1 MHGLGVVTR
10 IFASGGGEG
19 MSWNKLLVDKRDLE
33 KLIEDVKQQL
43 TRLEEEAKNA
53 VTLRDQVY
61 ILEERKRLETRLEI
75 SRQKLQEVEAELEK
89 LRAEVGKNK
98 TEIRR
103 KAERA
108 VESAEKGFSEIFTR
122 LNELVELL
130 QKYEETE
137 RDFINSTASARYAT
151 EILGER
157 LTPITKLSESVFI
170 RLRNL
175 RRDLIHYIHD
185 LRGYA

>member
-1 MHGLGVVTR
+1 L
-10 IFASGGGEG
+10 
-19 MSWNKLLVDKRDLE
+19 SWNRDLE
-33 KLIEDVKQQL
+33 RLIEDVKQQL

-75 SRQKLQEVEAELEK
+75 SREKLQEVEAELEK
-89 LRAEVGKNK
+89 LRAEVAKNK

-108 VESAEKGFSEIFTR
+108 VESAEKGFNEIFTK
-122 LNELVELL
+122 LNELVTLIE
-130 QKYEETE
+130 KYEDIE
-137 RDFINSTASARYAT
+137 REFINSTASARYAT
-151 EILGER
+151 EILGEQ
-157 LTPITKLSESVFI
+157 LTPITKLGESVFI

-175 RRDLIHYIHD
+175 RRDLVFYVNE

>member
-1 MHGLGVVTR
+1 L
-10 IFASGGGEG
+10 
-19 MSWNKLLVDKRDLE
+19 SWNKLLGDKRDLE
-33 KLIEDVKQQL
+33 RLIEDVKQQL

-89 LRAEVGKNK
+89 LRAEVAKNK
-98 TEIRR
+98 NEIRR

-108 VESAEKGFSEIFTR
+108 VEAAEKAFGEIFTK
-122 LNELVELL
+122 LNELVTLIE
-130 QKYEETE
+130 KYEDIE
-137 RDFINSTASARYAT
+137 REFINSTASARYAT
-151 EILGER
+151 EILGEQ
-157 LTPITKLSESVFI
+157 LTPTTKLGESVFI

-175 RRDLIHYIHD
+175 RRDLVFYVNE

>member
-1 MHGLGVVTR
+1 L
-10 IFASGGGEG
+10 
-19 MSWNKLLVDKRDLE
+19 SWNKLLGDKRDLE
-33 KLIEDVKQQL
+33 RLIEGVKQEL
-43 TRLEEEAKNA
+43 ARLEEEAKN
-53 VTLRDQVY
+53 VSSLRDQVY

-151 EILGER
+151 EILGEQ
-157 LTPITKLSESVFI
+157 LTPITKLGDRVFI
-170 RLRNL
+170 TLHNL
-175 RRDLIHYIHD
+175 RRDLVYYINE
-185 LRGYA
+185 LRVYA